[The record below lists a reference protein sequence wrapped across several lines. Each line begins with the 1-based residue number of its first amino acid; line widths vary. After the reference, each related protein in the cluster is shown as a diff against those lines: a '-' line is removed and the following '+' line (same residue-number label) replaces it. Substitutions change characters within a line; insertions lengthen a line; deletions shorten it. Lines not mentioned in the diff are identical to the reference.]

1 MGQERPAP
9 SEHRSVSGCPGL
21 PASPARPGRLYT
33 WWVDDGQRTMQ
44 RLRRAQSAYQGAARR
59 TESKREARNAAVR
72 EALAAGWSHAEV
84 ARVTGLSRGRIGQ
97 SAQRR
102 A

>member
-1 MGQERPAP
+1 
-9 SEHRSVSGCPGL
+9 
-21 PASPARPGRLYT
+21 
-33 WWVDDGQRTMQ
+33 MQ
-44 RLRRAQSAYQGAARR
+44 RLRRAQSAYQGAALRAESRR
-59 TESKREARNAAVR
+59 EERNAAVR

-97 SAQRR
+97 IAQSR